1 MSENARNS
9 SIMAWAGVNDLRDIT
24 TERLTL
30 QRAAQR
36 PIPILPIDPIE
47 REAVLTFLVL
57 RERDYFHRTMQLLEK
72 LCEPC

>member
-24 TERLTL
+24 TKRLTL
-30 QRAAQR
+30 QRAAYC

-47 REAVLTFLVL
+47 REAVLTFLCRANAITSIV
-57 RERDYFHRTMQLLEK
+57 RCNGEK